1 MICRA
6 GATTTGRKCPPVRP
20 WTISETAFDQDVALQ
35 STIVLR
41 RHKSAETGY
50 GQPCSMGKNACP
62 AQIGSGLPRHRRGLR
77 VGVPNA
83 VRPCFA
89 DHPKAKRVPPLA
101 AGPRPWT
108 LGVRTAEALGTRPR
122 LVRDPAMASQPPT

>member
-1 MICRA
+1 
-6 GATTTGRKCPPVRP
+6 
-20 WTISETAFDQDVALQ
+20 
-35 STIVLR
+35 
-41 RHKSAETGY
+41 
-50 GQPCSMGKNACP
+50 MGKNACSAHSARAFP
-62 AQIGSGLPRHRRGLR
+62 GPRRGLR

-83 VRPCFA
+83 VRPCSA
-89 DHPKAKRVPPLA
+89 GHPSKAKRVHALA